1 MNNNLIYKVL
11 ECGEGMKLREYMKD
25 VLELSG
31 RFTKNAG
38 LNKRIYVN
46 KSIAKLNHKLN
57 KGDIIEVQVT
67 KDESQNIIPEKI
79 EIDVVYEDCDL
90 LVVNKQPNM
99 IVHPTKSYPT
109 GTLSNGILYYFK
121 EKGENCIVRLVSRLD
136 MDTSGLIMIGKN
148 QFAHMN
154 LAKSMENNL
163 ITKSYLAIV
172 HGIIEEDSGT
182 IDAPIGR
189 PTEESIKREVISDG
203 QKSITH
209 FKVIKR
215 YKNATLVELTLETG
229 RTHQIRVH
237 LSYIK
242 HPIYGD
248 SLYGI
253 EENQYIKRQA
263 LHAYK
268 LIIPH
273 PRTGEMLN
281 LESKLPEDMESLLGK
296 LKDEN

>member
-1 MNNNLIYKVL
+1 MSNNLIYEVL
-11 ECGEGMKLREYMKD
+11 DCGDGMKVREYMTE
-25 VLELSG
+25 VLELSR

-46 KSIAKLNHKLN
+46 KNIVKLNHRLN
-57 KGDIIEVQVT
+57 KGDIIEVQIT
-67 KDESQNIIPEKI
+67 KNESQNIIPEDI
-79 EIDVVYEDCDL
+79 DIDVIYEDSEL
-90 LVVNKQPNM
+90 LVVNKKPNM
-99 IVHPTKSYPT
+99 VVHPTKSYPT

-136 MDTSGLIMIGKN
+136 MDTSGLIMVAKN

-172 HGIIEEDSGT
+172 HGVIKEEYGT

-189 PTEESIKREVISDG
+189 PTEDSIKREVMEHG
-203 QKSITH
+203 QNSITH
-209 FKVIKR
+209 FKVVER

-237 LSYIK
+237 LSYIN

-253 EENQYIKRQA
+253 EEKEYIKRQA

-268 LIIPH
+268 LVIPH
-273 PRTGEMLN
+273 PRTGEILK
-281 LESKLPEDMESLLGK
+281 LESKLPEDMEKLLNK
-296 LKDEN
+296 LGEKN